1 MIELIDIL
9 YAVCDLLKDNFSDY
23 DLIMDEDKQGE
34 EITKPTFFV
43 TVSNLSSNSFREYQ
57 EEVDN
62 IDIAYTDY
70 VVKQEDLLILED
82 KLKKLFDL
90 SLLINGR
97 NLYLGKKTFK
107 RKDDFLTLTIPLN
120 FLNDKADE
128 NINPSDTATKL
139 MEILNLNV
147 KESE

>member
-43 TVSNLSSNSFREYQ
+43 TVSNLSSNSLREYQ

-70 VVKQEDLLILED
+70 VVKQEDLLIMED
-82 KLKKLFDL
+82 KLKKIFDL
-90 SLLINGR
+90 SLLVGKR
-97 NLYLGKKTFK
+97 NLTLGKKTFK
-107 RKDDFLTLTIPLN
+107 RKGDFLTLTIPIN
-120 FLNDKADE
+120 FLNNKADE
-128 NINPSDTATKL
+128 NINPNDTATSL
-139 MEILNLNV
+139 MEILNLNI